1 VAWFRKKKKFTT
13 LSIEEKKVDIPKG
26 VWRKCDS
33 CEQYITNDEIKRNV
47 YICSHCGYYY
57 VLPVEDRIASIIDA
71 GTFEEFDA
79 NLASKNP
86 LDFEG
91 YEDKLIRAQKKTG
104 RNEAAVTGKGE
115 IQGNPVILGVLDFAF
130 MGGSMGS
137 VVGEKITRSAE
148 KALNDELP
156 LVIVSTGGGGARM
169 HEGMLSLMQMAK
181 TSAAMGR
188 LKKHSI
194 PYISVIANPT
204 MGGVAASFASLG
216 DVILAEPKAL
226 IGFAGPRVIEQTI
239 GQTLPEGFQRS
250 EFLLEHGM
258 IDRIVERKDIVNEL
272 NTMLTHM
279 FYNSSAL
286 RARESGASPQLCTI
300 NTAQ

>member
-1 VAWFRKKKKFTT
+1 MAWFRKKKKFTT

-26 VWRKCDS
+26 VWRKCDA
-33 CEQYITNDEIKRNV
+33 CEKYITNDEIKRNV
-47 YICSHCGYYY
+47 YICSYCGYYY
-57 VLPVEDRIASIIDA
+57 VLPVEDRIASIIDP

-79 NLASKNP
+79 SLASKNP

-115 IQGNPVILGVLDFAF
+115 ISGYPIILSVLDFSF

-148 KALNDELP
+148 RALNDELP

-188 LKKHSI
+188 LKKNGI

-204 MGGVAASFASLG
+204 MGGVAASFAALG

-258 IDRIVERKDIVNEL
+258 IDRIVKRKEIANEIK
-272 NTMLTHM
+272 TILTHM
-279 FYNSSAL
+279 FYNRSAL
-286 RARESGASPQLCTI
+286 RARESGASPQLCSI
-300 NTAQ
+300 NNAQ